1 MLTKEELQKQLDEAK
16 TNIENAATQKAKEAF
31 AVEVKALTD
40 QMKAMDLKKVNDDL
54 AIVNTTVTDVK
65 KTVDEMKAAAVI
77 KDADD
82 KKNQTLIDN
91 MASDLKLVKGNTS
104 PVSEKSFEDHFK
116 DALTDGENFKNLENM
131 ATNAKDRN
139 KKFTIELKAA
149 AGDVLINT
157 NYSGGTR
164 GLSVLKPGII
174 TVPNRRTHIR
184 SIVPGGTI
192 GQGTSLVFMKEDVG
206 NGVISPV
213 AEGSMKQQIDE
224 ALVEASVNIETIAG
238 WLRVTRKAMNNIPG
252 FISFLQ
258 MRLPQR
264 LLNIEDSQ
272 LLQGSGVTPNIKGIM
287 TSGNYTAATTAENL
301 LIEQLIDGL
310 AQLEDSYERVATA
323 ILLRPLEYYRF
334 FKTKS
339 GGSKEY
345 DLPKNVVFSG
355 DTLYISGVP
364 VYQSTA
370 VPAGKYII
378 GDFAEGCQLLTQEGI
393 RVEFFEQDG
402 TNVRENKI
410 TVRIE
415 ETIAFPVFGSTYF
428 VVGDV
433 GNASLTS

>member
-1 MLTKEELQKQLDEAK
+1 MELKEQLDALKEEVKTASEKTKGELSLQIKALEDKIKLQEDVLKGFDLK
-16 TNIENAATQKAKEAF
+16 PVTTSIE
-31 AVEVKALTD
+31 EVKKSVD
-40 QMKAMDLKKVNDDL
+40 G
-54 AIVNTTVTDVK
+54 IV
-65 KTVDEMKAAAVI
+65 AAAVI

-91 MASDLKLVKGNTS
+91 LASDMKTVKGNTS
-104 PVSEKSFEDHFK
+104 PVMEKSFEDHFK
-116 DALTDGENFKNLENM
+116 DALNEGENFKNLEMM

-139 KKFTIELKAA
+139 KKFTIEMKAA
-149 AGDVLINT
+149 GGDVLIST
-157 NYSGGTR
+157 NYTGGTR
-164 GLSVLKPGII
+164 GLSILKPGII
-174 TVPNRRTHIR
+174 TVPNRRVHIR
-184 SIVPGGTI
+184 DIVPGGTI

-206 NGVISPV
+206 NGTISPV

-272 LLQGSGVTPNIKGIM
+272 LLQGSGVSPNIKGIM
-287 TSGNYTAATTAENL
+287 TSGNYTAATTGENL

-310 AQLEDSYERVATA
+310 AQLEDSYERIATA

-355 DTLYISGVP
+355 DTLFISGVP

-370 VPAGKYII
+370 VPAGKYIV

-433 GNASLTS
+433 GSASLTS